1 MQVKDKTAFKS
12 QVFYNLTSQIQSNT
26 LLNRG
31 LLDIGGIAVP
41 QMAMSNNKDEAIER
55 GSMSGLYFAASFL
68 APFVLLPFFNK
79 VFLSQAGI
87 TKNFK
92 TSEKRIIEVSKE
104 YLVKDSK
111 FLVDGIRKTAEK
123 IEQKAFKKGKNTTI
137 KKDFENILT
146 NFDGKIDVLKDKMI
160 KAHENIY
167 SADYICTGLM
177 FSAVPWLA
185 TEITKLRTK
194 RSGYSATYSMIDENK
209 SSQNAKSHES
219 QKKKKLLASLL
230 IAVVPGIIVPKLVT
244 KGLTGDSKFLNFI
257 KKNPANFN
265 YKKGI
270 YPSKAIFALMWFLC
284 DFPSTVVS
292 ARDKYERKDRILRSS
307 GMLSI
312 FFFGDSILN
321 NVLGRFSDR
330 VFKTKIMDRSKITE
344 KTGFIK
350 KAFMQPKTFEQIEDL
365 QGVSKKIL
373 NRTKR
378 VGAGL
383 YWVTL
388 LANMGLLGFGLP
400 AFLNKVLKTNVKK
413 DSLLQE
419 NKKL

>member
-12 QVFYNLTSQIQSNT
+12 NTFYTLTSQIQSNT

-31 LLDIGGIAVP
+31 LLDIGGIAIP

-68 APFVLLPFFNK
+68 APFVLLPLFNR
-79 VFLSQAGI
+79 VFLSRAGI

-92 TSEKRIIEVSKE
+92 NCEKRIIEVSKE

-111 FLVDGIRKTAEK
+111 FLVDDIRKTAEN
-123 IEQKAFKKGKNTTI
+123 IEKKAIEKGKTTTI
-137 KKDFENILT
+137 KKDFENILA
-146 NFDGKIDVLKDKMI
+146 NFVGKNDVLKDKLL

-185 TEITKLRTK
+185 TGITKLRTK
-194 RSGYSATYSMIDENK
+194 RSGYSATYSMIDESK

-219 QKKKKLLASLL
+219 QKMKKLLASLL
-230 IAVVPGIIVPKLVT
+230 IAVVPGIVVPKLVT
-244 KGLTGDSKFLNFI
+244 KGLKGESKLLSFI
-257 KKNPANFN
+257 KKNPTHFN

-292 ARDKYERKDRILRSS
+292 ARDKYERKDRIIRSS
-307 GMLSI
+307 AMLSI
-312 FFFGDSILN
+312 FFFGDSVLN
-321 NVLGRFSDR
+321 NVLGRTSDR
-330 VFKTKIMDRSKITE
+330 VFKTQIMDRSKITK

-350 KAFMQPKTFEQIEDL
+350 KAFMQPKTFEQIEEL
-365 QGVSKKIL
+365 QDVSKKIL

-383 YWVTL
+383 YWATL
-388 LANMGLLGFGLP
+388 IANMGILGFGLP

-413 DSLLQE
+413 DLLLQE
-419 NKKL
+419 HNI